1 MELYN
6 FEHVLSSSEVVGH
19 IEKQRVG
26 IFKWFI
32 GITYH
37 ILENCGKILR
47 QRLLLWALMNQDISD
62 AW

>member
-37 ILENCGKILR
+37 ILETRGKILR
-47 QRLLLWALMNQDISD
+47 QRLLQ
-62 AW
+62 